1 MNITFNNPDTING
14 KLTIVVEESDFAE
27 LVAQKLKD
35 YRRRADVPGF
45 RKGHAPMALIQRSYG
60 MAVKVDTID
69 RIVYENIMKYTKENN
84 IRMLGAPMPA
94 EEQVEQD
101 LESAAPYTFVFDIAI
116 APEITVKLSK
126 RDQVPMYHIAVED
139 ELINKQAEQYC
150 RQFGHYDKAEQ
161 YDAEQNDVI
170 RGTLR
175 QMATK
180 AKVLEGGIEVTEAML
195 MPSYFTDKKQQALF
209 KDAKVGETITFNPRK
224 AYKDNEAEIAALLKK
239 KREEVADI
247 KSDFAFELTEVSRFV
262 AAEENQDLY
271 DKIFGAGMVKS
282 HEEFAAK
289 IAEQMAAQFA
299 MDAEY
304 RFKVDMRAHLEK
316 KAGNIELP
324 EELLKRFMLRNNEDK
339 GAEFVEQNFKPSIE
353 ALKWQLIKDQ
363 LIETY
368 EVKIEHE
375 DVLNTARAMAA
386 QQFAQYGMQN
396 VPQEYINQYADDML
410 KKEDFMRNCIDNA
423 AENKLMEKLKT
434 VVKVVDK
441 DIKLD
446 DFNKLFN

>member
-35 YRRRADVPGF
+35 YRRRADIPGF

-69 RIVYENIMKYTKENN
+69 RIVNENIMKYTKENN

-126 RDQVPMYHIAVED
+126 RDQVSMYHIAVED

-247 KSDFAFELTEVSRFV
+247 KSDFAFELTEVS
-262 AAEENQDLY
+262 Q
-271 DKIFGAGMVKS
+271 
-282 HEEFAAK
+282 
-289 IAEQMAAQFA
+289 
-299 MDAEY
+299 
-304 RFKVDMRAHLEK
+304 
-316 KAGNIELP
+316 P
-324 EELLKRFMLRNNEDK
+324 KR
-339 GAEFVEQNFKPSIE
+339 
-353 ALKWQLIKDQ
+353 IK
-363 LIETY
+363 TSTTKY
-368 EVKIEHE
+368 S
-375 DVLNTARAMAA
+375 
-386 QQFAQYGMQN
+386 
-396 VPQEYINQYADDML
+396 VPGW
-410 KKEDFMRNCIDNA
+410 
-423 AENKLMEKLKT
+423 
-434 VVKVVDK
+434 
-441 DIKLD
+441 
-446 DFNKLFN
+446 